1 MNAGRWM
8 AAAALLALTACGGG
22 DGNGGVVAPTP
33 TPSPSPSPTPAPT
46 PTPTPTPAP
55 PITAVQSTVVASFD
69 SPWAMTFLPDGRMLV
84 TEKGGTLRI
93 ATTAGLKSAPL
104 GGVPAVRNQ
113 EQGGLLDVA
122 LHPGFATNRF
132 VYLSYAEPQGGI
144 SGLAIARG
152 TLTEDASGARL
163 ANVTVIWRQTPKVS
177 DPGQYGGRMA
187 FGPDGKLYV
196 TAGDRRA
203 INQVQSNAT
212 TIGKIVRLNDD
223 GTPAAGNPFA
233 GTAGAL
239 AEIWTLGHRN
249 PYGLAFD
256 AAGRLWESEMG
267 PAGGDELNL
276 ITAGRNYGWPNV
288 SNGNNY
294 DGSNIPDHSPG
305 DGYEAPVVSWSPVIA
320 PGGMIIY
327 SGDLFAAWKG
337 DAILAGLVGQGLI
350 RVDLDGTTGREAQ
363 RIGLGQRIRE
373 VEQAPD
379 GAIWVLEDNANGRLI
394 RLVPR

>member
-1 MNAGRWM
+1 M
-8 AAAALLALTACGGG
+8 
-22 DGNGGVVAPTP
+22 V
-33 TPSPSPSPTPAPT
+33 
-46 PTPTPTPAP
+46 
-55 PITAVQSTVVASFD
+55 
-69 SPWAMTFLPDGRMLV
+69 FLPDGRLLV
-84 TEKGGTLRI
+84 TEKPGNLRI
-93 ATTAGLKSAPL
+93 VTTAGAKSAPL
-104 GGVPAVRNQ
+104 GGIPAVRNQ

-132 VYLSYAEPQGGI
+132 VYLSYAEPGTGGG
-144 SGLAIARG
+144 GLAVARG
-152 TLTEDASGARL
+152 TLTEDAGGARL
-163 ANVTVIWRQTPKVS
+163 ANVSVLWRQTPKVS

-203 INQVQSNAT
+203 VNLVQNNAN
-212 TIGKIVRLNDD
+212 TIGKIIRLNDD

-239 AEIWTLGHRN
+239 AEIWTTGHRN

-267 PAGGDELNL
+267 PQGGDELNL

-305 DGYEAPVVSWSPVIA
+305 DGYQAPVVSWTPVIA

-363 RIGLGQRIRE
+363 RIALGARIRE

-379 GAIWVLEDNANGRLI
+379 GAIWVLEDGGRLL

>member
-1 MNAGRWM
+1 MSAARWL
-8 AAAALLALTACGGG
+8 AAAALLALTACGGS
-22 DGNGGVVAPTP
+22 DGNGAVVAPTP
-33 TPSPSPSPTPAPT
+33 TPSPSPSPSPSPT
-46 PTPTPTPAP
+46 SSPTPAP

-84 TEKGGTLRI
+84 TEKAGTLRI

-122 LHPGFATNRF
+122 LHPGFATNRL

-152 TLTEDASGARL
+152 TLTEDAGGARL

-212 TIGKIVRLNDD
+212 TIGKVVRLNDD
-223 GTPAAGNPFA
+223 GTPASGNPFA

-327 SGDLFAAWKG
+327 TGDLFAAWKG

-350 RVDLDGTTGREAQ
+350 RVDLDGTSGREAQ

-373 VEQAPD
+373 VEQGPD